1 MMVKNAMNEAGLKV
15 KDLKDYSPKEMAKL
29 DDIALNAEK
38 WLFDYSNPLPSVKW
52 LRRAPFGAPFIS
64 FTSFV
69 APLMLET
76 AITKPWKFLPYY
88 ALGFAAKEFF
98 KETQD
103 LDEEQY
109 EGLKVS
115 MSEYLRE
122 KAYTSVFPSG
132 VVPWPFLDE
141 NGRVVFQDI
150 SYLFP
155 WGMFSEMG
163 GEVAE
168 GKYFD
173 AMKTAGLMG
182 GPTLN
187 VASAI
192 LTGIDPF
199 TRQPIVDS
207 TGTFAEQGADVMWYA
222 FNLTMPPMFHGIG
235 QGPNQGYGAI
245 KRLTEAYTGQLTKD
259 GEARFTKSQA
269 WLRMFGQNVTPIAV
283 PEGRNK
289 QLRYEYSRLKKLERL
304 AKRDLK
310 NSIIMQES
318 QEDIQEKLEAYKEK
332 ILKARKELMKKVQI
346 SAPPVTLLRQREEA
360 LKKMRQRLLKQKSA

>member
-1 MMVKNAMNEAGLKV
+1 
-15 KDLKDYSPKEMAKL
+15 
-29 DDIALNAEK
+29 
-38 WLFDYSNPLPSVKW
+38 
-52 LRRAPFGAPFIS
+52 
-64 FTSFV
+64 
-69 APLMLET
+69 MLET
-76 AITKPWKFLPYY
+76 AITKPWKFLSYY
-88 ALGFAAKEFF
+88 VLGYAAKEWF
-98 KETQD
+98 KEAQD
-103 LDEEQY
+103 LDDEQY

-122 KAYTSVFPSG
+122 KAYTSVFPTG
-132 VVPWPFLDE
+132 VVPWPYLDE
-141 NGRVVFQDI
+141 NGRVQFQDI

-163 GEVAE
+163 GEIAE

-187 VASAI
+187 VASAV

-199 TRQPIVDS
+199 TRQPIVDP
-207 TGTFAEQGADVMWYA
+207 TGNASEQAADVMWYV

-235 QGPNQGYGAI
+235 QGPNQGYGAV
-245 KRLTEAYTGQLTKD
+245 KRLIEAHTGQLTKE
-259 GEARFTKSQA
+259 GEARFTKTQA

-289 QLRYEYSRLKKLERL
+289 QLRYEYSQLMRLERL

-318 QEDIQEKLEAYKEK
+318 DKEIKEK
-332 ILKARKELMKKVQI
+332 IEAYRDKIIKARKKLINKVKI
-346 SAPPVTLLRQREEA
+346 SSPPISLLRQREQA
-360 LKKMRQRLLKQKSA
+360 LRKMRQRLQQQKAS